1 MKIRKKQDSM
11 IVEGEFF
18 RYEFRKETAGF
29 PARIGFSGAD
39 QPVLSVTVPLLT
51 AVVDGRKVAPHLARF
66 RPEVRREQG
75 SIRISFDNVGW
86 ADDRGRTV
94 DGYRL
99 ALSYTLH
106 PDGAAFVKAFFF
118 TETLAPG
125 RLRDFVLR
133 VPFRPHRDDRVNW
146 AFWEFPKSNSAELI
160 QALGGFERNL
170 RPGRARI
177 FPGTVLPFVGFDF
190 GRGDRRDRHVEYFV
204 ESFNSLTSDYRNTET
219 AVAWRGNR
227 AEVSWNFQKQPRP
240 VPGRSYQWGN
250 LWGWTLR
257 EFPVERRHTPFRIYH
272 HFDNFE
278 KYPAAKTIA
287 QAAGQGCNL
296 FIFHEN
302 WRFDVKD
309 GEFAQ
314 DDARLKSCIRAI
326 HRHGMRTALYVR
338 GNEDSLKEEDGASV
352 LAYLKKNYD
361 GLYMDFGSPVCYK
374 TFDEFSP
381 GGKIPFREYYN
392 RAKRW
397 RAAIG
402 EQGVFLSH
410 SGSFFA
416 ASAHTFMDGYVAG
429 EQEKG
434 QLIRDRAAH
443 AYYSGVSV
451 CPSTLWTAAFP
462 TYRTKAALPY
472 LATAAQSPFVNLGVQ
487 GLTSS
492 LAHPSAPSVIT
503 FQRPLWR
510 LWELLDG
517 RPGIRVYSTYSSD
530 LLTTDSPE
538 TGACLMVD
546 RGGNGLLI
554 AANFA
559 DKTRPVCV
567 RADWVGAGMR
577 TPGKMVEL
585 YADEKAA
592 SYREMSL
599 GKNLSRELEGFGL
612 AAWLLPVGLP
622 AWRKRL
628 NHFARPYPS
637 HPADE
642 ARYRREVEQLRRSRF
657 EPPAWDKCF
666 MRVYVPNWTNN
677 YEDSLWWD
685 LFDNVGEL
693 RQVEAGGKE
702 RLLGYLSRK
711 GLGRAFPDKKDY
723 LWPGV
728 YTSWVPLHKAAR
740 IGKDGVAHLVVA
752 TTRQRKFEFY
762 NFFAVQL
769 SPTPAVTGRTYE
781 ITFNNALD
789 LDWSRLD
796 FKLRTR

>member
-287 QAAGQGCNL
+287 QAAGQGCNDADRHL
-296 FIFHEN
+296 G
-302 WRFDVKD
+302 R
-309 GEFAQ
+309 GEHGPGHRIAHCQ
-314 DDARLKSCIRAI
+314 ECRPYQERAW
-326 HRHGMRTALYVR
+326 HKQTV
-338 GNEDSLKEEDGASV
+338 V
-352 LAYLKKNYD
+352 
-361 GLYMDFGSPVCYK
+361 
-374 TFDEFSP
+374 
-381 GGKIPFREYYN
+381 
-392 RAKRW
+392 
-397 RAAIG
+397 
-402 EQGVFLSH
+402 
-410 SGSFFA
+410 
-416 ASAHTFMDGYVAG
+416 
-429 EQEKG
+429 
-434 QLIRDRAAH
+434 
-443 AYYSGVSV
+443 
-451 CPSTLWTAAFP
+451 
-462 TYRTKAALPY
+462 RTKAQ
-472 LATAAQSPFVNLGVQ
+472 AQGVRHDQ
-487 GLTSS
+487 SHERDRTG
-492 LAHPSAPSVIT
+492 
-503 FQRPLWR
+503 QRR
-510 LWELLDG
+510 HRSGDEG
-517 RPGIRVYSTYSSD
+517 PG
-530 LLTTDSPE
+530 E
-538 TGACLMVD
+538 
-546 RGGNGLLI
+546 I
-554 AANFA
+554 A
-559 DKTRPVCV
+559 D
-567 RADWVGAGMR
+567 
-577 TPGKMVEL
+577 
-585 YADEKAA
+585 
-592 SYREMSL
+592 
-599 GKNLSRELEGFGL
+599 
-612 AAWLLPVGLP
+612 
-622 AWRKRL
+622 
-628 NHFARPYPS
+628 
-637 HPADE
+637 
-642 ARYRREVEQLRRSRF
+642 
-657 EPPAWDKCF
+657 
-666 MRVYVPNWTNN
+666 
-677 YEDSLWWD
+677 
-685 LFDNVGEL
+685 
-693 RQVEAGGKE
+693 
-702 RLLGYLSRK
+702 
-711 GLGRAFPDKKDY
+711 
-723 LWPGV
+723 
-728 YTSWVPLHKAAR
+728 
-740 IGKDGVAHLVVA
+740 
-752 TTRQRKFEFY
+752 
-762 NFFAVQL
+762 
-769 SPTPAVTGRTYE
+769 
-781 ITFNNALD
+781 
-789 LDWSRLD
+789 
-796 FKLRTR
+796 